1 MQNATALCGVV
12 MFNAEQARHLA
23 RLLKV
28 KQPTQLERVDIE
40 SLVYKLGAY
49 GEALQAIANDRRL
62 ENGQ

>member
-1 MQNATALCGVV
+1 MKALFGVA
-12 MFNAEQARHLA
+12 MFNVEQARRLA

-49 GEALQAIANDRRL
+49 GDALLAIANDRRL
-62 ENGQ
+62 EDGQ